1 MEMTGYQS
9 NIHSTQRKSSVVVS
23 ENESMRQT
31 DVRSLSVVSPTHS
44 AERNVGNMLAKSN
57 AVISLK
63 YDHLNYA
70 HKPQAIIGTKRAT
83 ELGITTMSENFLQR
97 GKSNGKSRLNKREQE
112 YVLSQIIQHN
122 FDKRRGLSVF
132 QSKSARTSFV
142 RRA

>member
-63 YDHLNYA
+63 YDHLNDA